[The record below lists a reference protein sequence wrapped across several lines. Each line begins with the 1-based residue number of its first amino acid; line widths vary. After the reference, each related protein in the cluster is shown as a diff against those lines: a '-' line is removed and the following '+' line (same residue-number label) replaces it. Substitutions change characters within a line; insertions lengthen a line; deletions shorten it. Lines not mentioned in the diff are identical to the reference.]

1 MAKLRTLDVTGEHC
15 PMTFVRVKIELAK
28 LGPGDEL
35 AVLLRE
41 GEPLEN
47 VPKSAVAQGYGL
59 VSVSEVGNGVHKVV
73 IRR

>member
-1 MAKLRTLDVTGEHC
+1 MAKSRTLDVTGEHC

-28 LGPGDEL
+28 LAMGDEL
-35 AVLLRE
+35 TVLLRE

-47 VPKSAVAQGYGL
+47 VPRSAVAQGYEVL
-59 VSVSEVGNGVHKVV
+59 SVVEVANGVHKVV

>member
-1 MAKLRTLDVTGEHC
+1 MAKLRTLDITGEHC
-15 PMTFVRVKIELAK
+15 PMTFVKVKIELAK
-28 LGPGDEL
+28 LAPGDEL

-47 VPKSAVAQGYGL
+47 VPRSAATQGYEVL
-59 VSVSEVGNGVHKVV
+59 SVVEVGNGVHKVL